1 MAARYWLQCSLKGGY
16 RLLQYNVK
24 RNGTISTVRDFRVLS
39 VSDCS
44 IAYIVLSID
53 FISTLYREVIQ
64 KRGNRWKQ
72 FCWTVGGIAMG
83 LIPLFPRVAHCLSP
97 RGLRRYHTLRV
108 WITPRTRAV
117 RDAWKKEVLLLF
129 LLLLLLF
136 LLLKRFLGHFILGQ
150 EKRILD
156 ILLLGHQLTRLLY
169 LTSRHFDVLALQS
182 ENSESVLVKLVGAG
196 SCIWPQDISMF
207 WPRNRF
213 W

>member
-1 MAARYWLQCSLKGGY
+1 M
-16 RLLQYNVK
+16 
-24 RNGTISTVRDFRVLS
+24 
-39 VSDCS
+39 
-44 IAYIVLSID
+44 
-53 FISTLYREVIQ
+53 EVIQ

-83 LIPLFPRVAHCLSP
+83 LIPLFPSVADCLSP

-117 RDAWKKEVLLLF
+117 RDAWEKEVLLLF

-136 LLLKRFLGHFILGQ
+136 LLLKRFLGQ

-156 ILLLGHQLTRLLY
+156 ILLLGHQVTGLLY
-169 LTSRHFDVLALQS
+169 LTSRHFDVLALKS

-207 WPRNRF
+207 WPQNRKFSNPF